1 MIEAEVIYEASDYQR
16 ALRFISLRQI
26 RLFQGMLMIGGII
39 GALLLFAKSANFQW
53 WNLLVLLAA
62 LAFIYGLSE
71 FLRRWNIARQFRK
84 LPDAHHPYTWELN
97 AEGIRITGAVS
108 SSEIKW
114 AGIIKVRESNTD
126 IFFFQAPK
134 FARFLPKRSLTK
146 DRLAAVRQLVRQ
158 LLPEKADL
166 LNK

>member
-26 RLFQGMLMIGGII
+26 RLFQGLLMIGGII

-71 FLRRWNIARQFRK
+71 FI
-84 LPDAHHPYTWELN
+84 
-97 AEGIRITGAVS
+97 
-108 SSEIKW
+108 
-114 AGIIKVRESNTD
+114 
-126 IFFFQAPK
+126 
-134 FARFLPKRSLTK
+134 
-146 DRLAAVRQLVRQ
+146 
-158 LLPEKADL
+158 
-166 LNK
+166 